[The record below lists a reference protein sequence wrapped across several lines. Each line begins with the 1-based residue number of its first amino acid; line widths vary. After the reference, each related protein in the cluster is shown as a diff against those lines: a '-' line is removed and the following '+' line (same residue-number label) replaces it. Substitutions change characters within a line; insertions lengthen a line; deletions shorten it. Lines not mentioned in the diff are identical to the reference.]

1 MLNWIGKRFGSEGRV
16 FPLGVGGRLLLLFLA
31 MLIGTSL
38 YQSVSDRFHDNY
50 REAFANAQV
59 ISTFLSAYP
68 DSPQLA
74 KPGSLAGQS
83 EVAAEKQDSAG
94 EGSIWRGV
102 YSLTPGDLVTLMVEA
117 GIAEEGDFAR
127 PVDILDLRSG
137 GAAAWLATAI
147 VSTDIVE
154 DYTLARTWVGGEIA
168 CASDSTKKPVSSVEG
183 LVFLYRSM
191 GSDGNGFG
199 SDDGGGDCVAEV
211 PDAVRLPARRITE
224 MVIGDHPSFFFVGEP
239 KPAMEPYAAIK
250 QAMAGPWGFFDLAS
264 FGQPDPAENPAGGH
278 QLHLMSFVEPVAG
291 QGFYQQSTDCD
302 DGCEVTLS
310 DLRWFKDDPAQRE
323 AALVKLSNL
332 IVDNIMS
339 SDDVKLNRFLYQA
352 WRGWIQWVI
361 IVIFC
366 YVALQMVWRVVAA
379 ILNRDRPE
387 KGAFFPPVVT
397 IGSVNDWEDAVFQSR
412 RFVDQWINT
421 LPLLGLLGT
430 VVGILFGLPEASAA
444 INAKG
449 PTAAASVTQLFEQL
463 GLAFGTT
470 ALAVL
475 AVVILQVLWEVIQYY
490 EDKFLA
496 NRNA

>member
-1 MLNWIGKRFGSEGRV
+1 MLKWISKRFGSEGRV

-31 MLIGTSL
+31 ILIGTAL
-38 YQSVSDRFHDNY
+38 YQSVSGRFHEKY
-50 REAFANAQV
+50 RDAFADAQV
-59 ISTFLSAYP
+59 ISSFLSAYP

-74 KPGSLAGQS
+74 KTDFTAGQS
-83 EVAAEKQDSAG
+83 EDAEETQGSAG
-94 EGSIWRGV
+94 KESMWKAV

-117 GIAEEGDFAR
+117 GIAEESDFAQ
-127 PVDILDLRSG
+127 PVDILDLKSG
-137 GAAAWLATAI
+137 GVAAWLATKI
-147 VSTDIVE
+147 VSTNVIE

-168 CASDSTKKPVSSVEG
+168 CASDDEKNSVSSLQG
-183 LVFLYRSM
+183 LVFLYQRM
-191 GSDGNGFG
+191 GNVGNGFEAVN
-199 SDDGGGDCVAEV
+199 GGGDCVAEL
-211 PDAVRLPARRITE
+211 PDAVRLWASKFTE
-224 MVIGDHPSFFFVGEP
+224 MVTGDHPSFFSIGKPE
-239 KPAMEPYAAIK
+239 PAMEPYVAIK
-250 QAMAGPWGFFDLAS
+250 QAMAEPWGFFDLAS
-264 FGQPDPAENPAGGH
+264 FGQPDPAENPAGRNR
-278 QLHLMSFVEPVAG
+278 LHVMSFVEPVAG
-291 QGFYQQSTDCD
+291 QGFYQQSTDCG

-332 IVDNIMS
+332 VVDTIMS

-352 WRGWIQWVI
+352 WRGWIQWII

-379 ILNRDRPE
+379 IQNSDRPE
-387 KGAFFPPVVT
+387 KGAFFAPVVT

-412 RFVDQWINT
+412 RFVDQWIST

-430 VVGILFGLPEASAA
+430 VVGILFGLPNASAA

-449 PTAAASVTQLFEQL
+449 PTAAASVNQLFEQL

-496 NRNA
+496 NRNS